1 MLKKILLVEMDEKEL
16 KENAERYCELLIVY
30 DNMLQ
35 IFEKV
40 TQKITETKKELVYLE
55 GVLQENGAVIKD
67 VEIEK

>member
-1 MLKKILLVEMDEKEL
+1 MDAKEL
-16 KENAERYCELLIVY
+16 QENAERYCELLIVY

-35 IFEKV
+35 VLEKV

-55 GVLQENGAVIKD
+55 DVLQENGAVIKD

>member
-1 MLKKILLVEMDEKEL
+1 MDEKEL

>member
-1 MLKKILLVEMDEKEL
+1 MEAKEL
-16 KENAERYCELLIVY
+16 QENAERYCELLVVY

-35 IFEKV
+35 VLEKV

>member
-1 MLKKILLVEMDEKEL
+1 MDEKEL

-35 IFEKV
+35 VLEKV

-55 GVLQENGAVIKD
+55 DVLQENGAVIKD